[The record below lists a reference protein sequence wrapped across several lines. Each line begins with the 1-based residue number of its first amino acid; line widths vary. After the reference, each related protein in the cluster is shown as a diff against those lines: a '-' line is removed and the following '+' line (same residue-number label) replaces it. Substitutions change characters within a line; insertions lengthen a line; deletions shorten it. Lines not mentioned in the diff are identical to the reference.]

1 METRLTIERDL
12 LENDTTLLA
21 AERRKLLEDLAIK
34 EERLKKEKEE
44 QEGMM
49 SKIKALESKLISGT
63 GRLLLNKLIIA

>member
-21 AERRKLLEDLAIK
+21 AEKRKLLEDLALK
-34 EERLKKEKEE
+34 EEKLKKEKED

-63 GRLLLNKLIIA
+63 GKFLSIC